1 MALIII
7 YVYNL
12 TITGGAQLGMSETKK
27 TLYKR
32 ETAISA
38 LMDLA
43 NKLTDYTSKLV
54 RVPFYDEIKDVIIFG
69 SFAKGADRVHDL
81 DVYLEIVEHREMDEK
96 FWELWCDGPYDPI
109 KARYEQLN
117 TLCRCLRG
125 KRRIYSFH
133 SDVISAGDREIAMSD
148 VHYFIMKDGEV
159 DYDELEKLFVL

>member
-1 MALIII
+1 
-7 YVYNL
+7 
-12 TITGGAQLGMSETKK
+12 MSETKK

-54 RVPFYDEIKDVIIFG
+54 RAPFYDEIKDVIIFG
-69 SFAKGADRVHDL
+69 SFAKGAEKVHDL
-81 DVYLEIVEHREMDEK
+81 DVYLEIVEHREMDET
-96 FWELWCDGPYDPI
+96 FWEEWCDGPFDPI

-117 TLCRCLRG
+117 TICRFLRG
-125 KRRIYSFH
+125 KRKIYSFH
-133 SDVISAGDREIAMSD
+133 SDVLGDGDREIAMSD

-159 DYDELEKLFVL
+159 DYDELEKLFV